1 MNDNQFAQ
9 AMKKRDPNPTPPQA
23 VAPTLERGSKHVG
36 GYFHPEVAR
45 KLKQI
50 ALDEDTTVQAL
61 VAEALATLFL
71 NRGVTITEEL

>member
-1 MNDNQFAQ
+1 MNENQFAQ
-9 AMKKRDPNPTPPQA
+9 ALKKRDPNPTPTQS

-36 GYFHPEVAR
+36 GYFHPDVAR

-61 VAEALATLFL
+61 VAEALATLL
-71 NRGVTITEEL
+71 HTRGVTINQEL

>member
-1 MNDNQFAQ
+1 MTENKFAQ
-9 AMKKRDPNPTPPQA
+9 AIKKTQIPSATQSAPPR
-23 VAPTLERGSKHVG
+23 LERGSKHIG

-61 VAEALATLFL
+61 VGEALSLL
-71 NRGVTITEEL
+71 LQSRKETINEDV